1 MGKSSPSPPPAPDP
15 VRTAQAQAAANREAS
30 IASQEMSMVNQ
41 ITPYGNMAYEQ
52 TGTSENNNPT
62 YTATQT
68 LSPEQQ
74 GLLDIENQVKQQYGD
89 TANTQLA
96 NVSAKLSQPVDY
108 TSLGAAPTANEATRT
123 ATRDS
128 MLARMQPQMDQRR
141 ASLDTSLANQG
152 FVVGSQGY
160 NNAIDEANRS
170 QNDMY
175 LAADT
180 QAGNE
185 MARMYGLELS
195 ARNSAINEIMQQRNQ
210 PLNELSA
217 MMAGAQVQGPQ
228 FVNAPNAQVAPTD
241 IMGATYGSANIA
253 NQNYQTQMASGNS
266 NRQGLYSLLGAG
278 AQAGAY
284 AWGASDRR
292 LKQNISQIGALRNGL
307 PVYKFQ
313 YVWGGPEV
321 IGLMADEV
329 KVLHPHAVQSFSGYD
344 AVNYVEAVK

>member
-15 VRTAQAQAAANREAS
+15 VATAKAQAAANREAS

-41 ITPYGNMAYEQ
+41 ITPYGNLSYEQ
-52 TGTSENNNPT
+52 TGTSAENNPQ

-74 GLLDIENQVKQQYGD
+74 NLLDTENLVKQQYGD

-108 TSLGAAPTANEATRT
+108 TSLGAAPEVNEATRT

-128 MLARMQPQMDQRR
+128 MIARLQPQMDQQR
-141 ASLDTSLANQG
+141 AALDTSLANQG

-160 NNAIDEANRS
+160 NNAIDESNRAR
-170 QNDMY
+170 NDMY

-185 MARMYGLELS
+185 MARMYGLE
-195 ARNSAINEIMQQRNQ
+195 AAQRNSDINEIMQQRNQ

-217 MMAGAQVQGPQ
+217 MMSGAQIQGPQ
-228 FVNAPNAQVAPTD
+228 FVNTPGAQVAPAD

-253 NQNYQTQMASGNS
+253 NQNRQAGMQNKTAQQ
-266 NRQGLYSLLGAG
+266 QGLYSLLGTTAMAG
-278 AQAGAY
+278 AM
-284 AWGASDRR
+284 
-292 LKQNISQIGALRNGL
+292 
-307 PVYKFQ
+307 VF
-313 YVWGGPEV
+313 
-321 IGLMADEV
+321 
-329 KVLHPHAVQSFSGYD
+329 
-344 AVNYVEAVK
+344 